1 MNEQQD
7 ARRWVV
13 LAVGLL
19 GLTAG
24 CAAQYGL
31 AFLIPA
37 LRAEGLTLEAA
48 TLLVTAPIAGILCT
62 LIAWGAA
69 ADRWGERRILTLGLA
84 MAGLAELG
92 AASVDE
98 PIQRWLLLF
107 LVGAS
112 SASIHAASGRLI
124 LGWFGAPERGL
135 AMGIRQMGQPL
146 GVGLAAIV
154 LPPLAVSGVGTALT
168 ALGVALPRAL
178 PPSSGSSSGIRFVPV
193 DAAGPAIDLAVPRG
207 SFLWRIHAAQR
218 AARHPAVR
226 RDRLRLRL
234 PRQRAR
240 LGASPM
246 PARTARGARQLAGAA
261 SRLLVG
267 WWSDRAGSR
276 LGPMRLVALAIGLAM
291 AALATLACT
300 GASVA
305 VAGPGDRR
313 DRHGHVQWP
322 RLHGGGRAGRTPLGR
337 PGAGRPEHLPERDRH
352 AGRDAARAPHRRRRR
367 GSDPATPWRSAAVVV
382 IPLRRGNA
390 DSGPRRGPEWEID
403 QPFRDRQLSRDR
415 GLGFAVT
422 RGSRASAPRPGST
435 GRTRRC

>member
-1 MNEQQD
+1 M
-7 ARRWVV
+7 

-24 CAAQYGL
+24 SASQYGL

-69 ADRWGERRILTLGLA
+69 TDRWGERRILTLGLA
-84 MAGLAELG
+84 IAGLAELG
-92 AASVDE
+92 AASVDA
-98 PIQRWLLLF
+98 PIQRWVLLF

-154 LPPLAVSGVGTALT
+154 LPPLATSGAGIALA
-168 ALGVALPRAL
+168 ALGVACLASAAL
-178 PPSSGSSSGIRFVPV
+178 IWLVVRDPVRVV
-193 DAAGPAIDLAVPRG
+193 DAARPALVSPYREPY
-207 SFLWRIHAAQR
+207 LWRIHAASGLLVIPQFAITVFAFDYLVNALGWSITDAGALL
-218 AARHPAVR
+218 AA
-226 RDRLRLRL
+226 
-234 PRQRAR
+234 
-240 LGASPM
+240 
-246 PARTARGARQLAGAA
+246 TQLAAAA

-276 LGPMRLVALAIGLAM
+276 LGPMRLVALTIGVSM
-291 AALATLACT
+291 ATLATLAFI

-305 VAGPGDRR
+305 VAALGVAAIVTVTPNGLAFTAVAERAGPR
-313 DRHGHVQWP
+313 WA
-322 RLHGGGRAGRTPLGR
+322 GRALGVQN
-337 PGAGRPEHLPERDRH
+337 
-352 AGRDAARAPHRRRRR
+352 
-367 GSDPATPWRSAAVVV
+367 TFQNVVAAVVATPLAFLIGAAGGGASGYALAFGAV
-382 IPLRRGNA
+382 VGFPFVAATLIPVRDEAPGEPSIKPSATASSRETGLR
-390 DSGPRRGPEWEID
+390 SGPGH
-403 QPFRDRQLSRDR
+403 
-415 GLGFAVT
+415 
-422 RGSRASAPRPGST
+422 
-435 GRTRRC
+435 